1 MYTSKKLDKNMY
13 EITITVSKDEFEKYV
28 EHSYEENKGKFNIEG
43 FRKGKAPRAMIEKN
57 YGSTVFY
64 DDAIDHLF
72 SHEYSDALAKE
83 TEIVPVANP
92 EIRIDKF
99 DDNGIVLV
107 ATVQSV
113 PDVKLGAYKGLEIKK
128 ATGEV
133 KDEQVEKEINQARER
148 QARYVEVEREARDG
162 DYVVIDFTGFVDGKE
177 FEGGKAENYRLKLG
191 SHTFIEGFEDQVIGM
206 KVNEERDVKVTFP
219 QEYFSEA
226 LKGKPAV
233 FKVKLHKV
241 EEKVLPDVD
250 DEFASNVS
258 EFETL
263 AEYKADIKKH
273 LQENL
278 DARLKR
284 EDENNIIEAVVK
296 ASEVEIPEVM
306 VENQLDMFIQDFATR
321 LSYQGYKLEDY
332 LTQMNMTEKDL
343 RDERREQAKET
354 VKTRLVLE
362 QIVNEEKLDVTDEE
376 LDKKLSEM
384 ADKYKKSLDDYKKS
398 LGERNIAYFKNDIL
412 MNKLL
417 KLLTENNKLI

>member
-13 EITITVSKDEFEKYV
+13 EITISVSKDEFEKYV

-107 ATVQSV
+107 AKVQSV

-133 KDEQVEKEINQARER
+133 KDEQIEKEINQARER

-191 SHTFIEGFEDQVIGM
+191 SHTFIEGFEDQVVGM
-206 KVNEERDVKVTFP
+206 KVNEEKDVKVTFP

-250 DEFASNVS
+250 DEFASNV
-258 EFETL
+258 
-263 AEYKADIKKH
+263 
-273 LQENL
+273 
-278 DARLKR
+278 
-284 EDENNIIEAVVK
+284 
-296 ASEVEIPEVM
+296 
-306 VENQLDMFIQDFATR
+306 
-321 LSYQGYKLEDY
+321 
-332 LTQMNMTEKDL
+332 
-343 RDERREQAKET
+343 
-354 VKTRLVLE
+354 
-362 QIVNEEKLDVTDEE
+362 
-376 LDKKLSEM
+376 
-384 ADKYKKSLDDYKKS
+384 
-398 LGERNIAYFKNDIL
+398 
-412 MNKLL
+412 
-417 KLLTENNKLI
+417 

>member
-133 KDEQVEKEINQARER
+133 KDEQIEKEINQARER

-206 KVNEERDVKVTFP
+206 KVNDERDVKVTFP

-398 LGERNIAYFKNDIL
+398 LGEKNIAYFKNDIL

>member
-13 EITITVSKDEFEKYV
+13 EITISVSKDEFEKYV

-107 ATVQSV
+107 AKVQSV

-133 KDEQVEKEINQARER
+133 KDEQIEKEINQARER

-162 DYVVIDFTGFVDGKE
+162 DYAVIDFTGFVDGKE

-206 KVNEERDVKVTFP
+206 KVNEEKDVKVTFP

-263 AEYKADIKKH
+263 ADYKADIKKH

-296 ASEVEIPEVM
+296 ASEVEIPDVM

-321 LSYQGYKLEDY
+321 LSYQGFKLEDY
-332 LTQMNMTEKDL
+332 LTQMNMSEKDL

-362 QIVNEEKLDVTDEE
+362 EIVKQEKLDVTDEE

-384 ADKYKKSLDDYKKS
+384 ADKYKKSLDEYKKS

-417 KLLTENNKLI
+417 KLLTESNKLI

>member
-13 EITITVSKDEFEKYV
+13 EITISVSKDEFEKYV

-107 ATVQSV
+107 AKVQSV

-191 SHTFIEGFEDQVIGM
+191 SHTFIEGFEDQVVGM
-206 KVNEERDVKVTFP
+206 KVNEEKDVKVTFP

-263 AEYKADIKKH
+263 ADYKADIKKH

-296 ASEVEIPEVM
+296 ASEVEIPDVM

-321 LSYQGYKLEDY
+321 LSYQGFKLEDY
-332 LTQMNMTEKDL
+332 LTQMNMSEKDL

-354 VKTRLVLE
+354 VKTRHVLE
-362 QIVNEEKLDVTDEE
+362 EIVKQEKLDGTDEE

-384 ADKYKKSLDDYKKS
+384 ADKYKKSLDEYKKS

-417 KLLTENNKLI
+417 KLLTESNKLI

>member
-133 KDEQVEKEINQARER
+133 KDEQIEKEINQARER

-278 DARLKR
+278 NARLKR

>member
-133 KDEQVEKEINQARER
+133 KDEQIEKEINQARER

-162 DYVVIDFTGFVDGKE
+162 DYVIIDFTGFVDGKE

>member
-162 DYVVIDFTGFVDGKE
+162 DYVIIDFTGFVDGKE

-206 KVNEERDVKVTFP
+206 KVTEERDVKVTFP

-398 LGERNIAYFKNDIL
+398 LGEKNIAYFKNDIL

>member
-162 DYVVIDFTGFVDGKE
+162 DYVIIDFTGFVDGKE
-177 FEGGKAENYRLKLG
+177 FEGGKAGNYRLKLG

-398 LGERNIAYFKNDIL
+398 LGEKNIAYFKNDIL

>member
-13 EITITVSKDEFEKYV
+13 EITISVSKDEFEKYV

-107 ATVQSV
+107 AKVQSV

-133 KDEQVEKEINQARER
+133 KDEQIEKEINQARER

-162 DYVVIDFTGFVDGKE
+162 DYAVIDFTGFVDGKE

-206 KVNEERDVKVTFP
+206 KVNEEKDVKVTFP

-263 AEYKADIKKH
+263 ADYKADIKKH

-278 DARLKR
+278 DAKLKR

-296 ASEVEIPEVM
+296 ASEVEIPDVM

-321 LSYQGYKLEDY
+321 LSYQGFKLEDY
-332 LTQMNMTEKDL
+332 LTQMNMSEKDL

-362 QIVNEEKLDVTDEE
+362 EIVKQEKLDVTDEE

-384 ADKYKKSLDDYKKS
+384 ADKYKKSLDEYKKS

-417 KLLTENNKLI
+417 KLLTESNKLI

>member
-13 EITITVSKDEFEKYV
+13 EITISVSKDEFEKYV

-107 ATVQSV
+107 AKVQSI

-133 KDEQVEKEINQARER
+133 KDEQIEKEINQARER

-162 DYVVIDFTGFVDGKE
+162 DYAVIDFTGFVDGKE

-191 SHTFIEGFEDQVIGM
+191 SHTFIEGFEDQVVGM
-206 KVNEERDVKVTFP
+206 KVNEEKDVKVTFP

-296 ASEVEIPEVM
+296 ASEVEIPDVM

-321 LSYQGYKLEDY
+321 LSYQGFKLEDY
-332 LTQMNMTEKDL
+332 LTQMNMSEKDL

-362 QIVNEEKLDVTDEE
+362 EIVKQEKLDVTDEE

-384 ADKYKKSLDDYKKS
+384 ADKYKKSLDEYKKS

-417 KLLTENNKLI
+417 KLLTESNKLI

>member
-13 EITITVSKDEFEKYV
+13 EITISVSKDEFEKYV

-107 ATVQSV
+107 AKVQSV

-133 KDEQVEKEINQARER
+133 KDEQIEKEINQARER

-162 DYVVIDFTGFVDGKE
+162 DYAVIDFTGFVDGKE

-191 SHTFIEGFEDQVIGM
+191 SHTFIEGFEDQVVGM
-206 KVNEERDVKVTFP
+206 KVNEEKDVKVTFP

-263 AEYKADIKKH
+263 ADYKADIKKH

-296 ASEVEIPEVM
+296 ASEVEIPDVM

-321 LSYQGYKLEDY
+321 LSYQGFKLEDY
-332 LTQMNMTEKDL
+332 LTQMNMSEKDL

-362 QIVNEEKLDVTDEE
+362 EIVKQEKLDVTEEE

-384 ADKYKKSLDDYKKS
+384 ADKYKKSLDEYKKS

-417 KLLTENNKLI
+417 KLLTESNKLI

>member
-13 EITITVSKDEFEKYV
+13 EITISVSKDEFEKYV

-57 YGSTVFY
+57 YGLTVFY

-107 ATVQSV
+107 AKVQSV

-133 KDEQVEKEINQARER
+133 KDEQIEKEINQARER

-162 DYVVIDFTGFVDGKE
+162 DYAVIDFTGFVDGKE

-191 SHTFIEGFEDQVIGM
+191 SHTFIEGFEDQVVGM
-206 KVNEERDVKVTFP
+206 KVNEEKDVKVTFP

-263 AEYKADIKKH
+263 ADYKADIKKH

-296 ASEVEIPEVM
+296 ASEVEIPDVM

-321 LSYQGYKLEDY
+321 LSYQGFKLEDY
-332 LTQMNMTEKDL
+332 LTQMNMSEKDL

-362 QIVNEEKLDVTDEE
+362 EIVKQEKLDVTDEE

-384 ADKYKKSLDDYKKS
+384 ADKYKKSLDEYKKS

-417 KLLTENNKLI
+417 KLLTESNKLI

>member
-1 MYTSKKLDKNMY
+1 MYTSKKLEKNMY
-13 EITITVSKDEFEKYV
+13 EITITVSKEEFEKYV

-43 FRKGKAPRAMIEKN
+43 FRKGKAPRAIIEKN

-83 TEIVPVANP
+83 TEIVPVASP

-107 ATVQSV
+107 ATVQSI

-133 KDEQVEKEINQARER
+133 TEEQVEKEINQARER

-191 SHTFIEGFEDQVIGM
+191 SHTFIEGFEDQVVGM
-206 KVNEERDVKVTFP
+206 KVEEERDVNVTFP

-241 EEKVLPDVD
+241 EEKVLPEVN
-250 DEFASNVS
+250 DEFASNIS

-284 EDENNIIEAVVK
+284 EDENNIIETIVK

-306 VENQLDMFIQDFATR
+306 IENQLDMFIQDFSTR

-332 LTQMNMTEKDL
+332 LTQMNITEKDL

-362 QIVNEEKLDVTDEE
+362 EIVNQEKLDVTDEE
-376 LDKKLSEM
+376 LDNKLKEM
-384 ADKYKKSLDDYKKS
+384 ADKYKQSLEDYKAK
-398 LGERNIAYFKNDIL
+398 LGDRNISYFKNDIL

-417 KLLTENNKLI
+417 TLLTENNKLV

>member
-107 ATVQSV
+107 ATVQSI

-162 DYVVIDFTGFVDGKE
+162 DYVVIDFTGFVNGKE

-191 SHTFIEGFEDQVIGM
+191 SHTFIEGFEDQVVGM
-206 KVNEERDVKVTFP
+206 KVNEEKDVKVTFP
-219 QEYFSEA
+219 QEYFSEE

-284 EDENNIIEAVVK
+284 EDENNIIEAIVK

-321 LSYQGYKLEDY
+321 LSYQGFKLEDY

-362 QIVNEEKLDVTDEE
+362 EIVKQEKLDVTDEE

-384 ADKYKKSLDDYKKS
+384 ADKYKKSLDEYKKT

>member
-13 EITITVSKDEFEKYV
+13 EITISVSKDEFEKYV

-107 ATVQSV
+107 AKVQSV

-133 KDEQVEKEINQARER
+133 KDEQIEKEINQARER

-191 SHTFIEGFEDQVIGM
+191 SHTFIEGFEDQVVGM
-206 KVNEERDVKVTFP
+206 KVNEEKDVKVTFP

-263 AEYKADIKKH
+263 ADYKADIKKH

-296 ASEVEIPEVM
+296 ASEVEIPDVM

-321 LSYQGYKLEDY
+321 LSYQGFKLEDY
-332 LTQMNMTEKDL
+332 LTQMNMSEKDL

-362 QIVNEEKLDVTDEE
+362 EIVKQEKLDVTDEE

-384 ADKYKKSLDDYKKS
+384 ADKYKKSLDEYKKS

-417 KLLTENNKLI
+417 KLLTESNKLI

>member
-133 KDEQVEKEINQARER
+133 KDEQIEKEINQARER

>member
-13 EITITVSKDEFEKYV
+13 EITISVSKDEFEKYV

-107 ATVQSV
+107 AKVQSV

-133 KDEQVEKEINQARER
+133 KDEQIEKEINQARER

-162 DYVVIDFTGFVDGKE
+162 DYAVIDFTGFVDGKE

-191 SHTFIEGFEDQVIGM
+191 SHTFIEGFEDQVVGM
-206 KVNEERDVKVTFP
+206 KVNEEKDVKVTFP

-263 AEYKADIKKH
+263 ADYKADIKKH

-296 ASEVEIPEVM
+296 ASEVEIPDVM

-321 LSYQGYKLEDY
+321 LSYQGFKLEDY
-332 LTQMNMTEKDL
+332 LTQMNMSEKDL

-362 QIVNEEKLDVTDEE
+362 EIVKQEKLDVTDEE

-384 ADKYKKSLDDYKKS
+384 ADKYKKSLDEYKKS

-417 KLLTENNKLI
+417 KLLTESNKLI

>member
-13 EITITVSKDEFEKYV
+13 EITITVSKNEFEKYV

-83 TEIVPVANP
+83 TKIVPVANP

>member
-1 MYTSKKLDKNMY
+1 M
-13 EITITVSKDEFEKYV
+13 
-28 EHSYEENKGKFNIEG
+28 
-43 FRKGKAPRAMIEKN
+43 
-57 YGSTVFY
+57 
-64 DDAIDHLF
+64 
-72 SHEYSDALAKE
+72 
-83 TEIVPVANP
+83 
-92 EIRIDKF
+92 
-99 DDNGIVLV
+99 
-107 ATVQSV
+107 
-113 PDVKLGAYKGLEIKK
+113 
-128 ATGEV
+128 
-133 KDEQVEKEINQARER
+133 
-148 QARYVEVEREARDG
+148 
-162 DYVVIDFTGFVDGKE
+162 
-177 FEGGKAENYRLKLG
+177 
-191 SHTFIEGFEDQVIGM
+191 
-206 KVNEERDVKVTFP
+206 
-219 QEYFSEA
+219 
-226 LKGKPAV
+226 
-233 FKVKLHKV
+233 
-241 EEKVLPDVD
+241 PDVD

-296 ASEVEIPEVM
+296 ASEIEIPEVM

>member
-162 DYVVIDFTGFVDGKE
+162 DYVIIDFTGFVDGKE

-296 ASEVEIPEVM
+296 ASEIEIPEVM